1 MRWLV
6 HVLKM
11 IFASAA
17 VGVLFI
23 VGAIVV
29 SVVVEGQGTPNH
41 LSGSQLVMAFVV
53 GFLVGVPIA
62 WFGMSRAKGAQ
73 KV

>member
-11 IFASAA
+11 TFASAA

-29 SVVVEGQGTPNH
+29 SLVIDGHGTPNH
-41 LSGSQLVMAFVV
+41 LSGSQLVMAFAV
-53 GFLVGVPIA
+53 GFVVGVPIA
-62 WFGMSRAKGAQ
+62 WFGMSRPKREQ
-73 KV
+73 EV